1 MRSNSKDT
9 DMFTVVL
16 RRAGSIVPVLSG
28 MYTTSLVTPLAE
40 RALRNITTASI

>member
-16 RRAGSIVPVLSG
+16 RRADSTVPVLFG
-28 MYTTSLVTPLAE
+28 MYTTSLATASAE